1 MKELSLIPTVQLKVA
16 AISLG
21 QPMPASKAQAIQVL
35 EGLINSG
42 LTTLDQVRS
51 IAIGKP
57 EQPQAASDD
66 NQAIHAA
73 IRNDISS
80 VTNAVKTMVSQANS
94 TNEQVQKILTD
105 VTDLRSDLNA
115 KSTIKV
121 DYKKINSDIRSA
133 VADLFAEFKESHQF
147 SEAAPEIAK
156 AFPKTRKVIADNLF
170 DGALTYTDQ
179 EDNQIS
185 FGNLEVDVW
194 DDPAAP
200 AIVDDYVFDPAAL
213 HQTLIALSDPLPHN
227 TWLGGERGTGKT
239 EFVTQVAARLGRRLF
254 RINFDEGMSRDEFV
268 GSNTIENGNVV
279 WKAGTLS
286 QAIQYAGAIILL
298 DEVGFARSQ
307 NINSLHAVTERSPHR
322 ALLIAETG
330 ESIKVAPSVVF
341 FAADNSI
348 GHGDDSGNFAGV
360 REQNSAFLDRFSY
373 TLRFEYLPA
382 AKEVSLIHGRT
393 GLDIQ
398 ATELLVAFANT
409 ARSKARA
416 GILTQPPSLRQLF
429 AWASAIQAGLPVGV
443 AFNNA
448 IVNKFPSDCEP
459 ELRGIYSAVI
469 DSSKLKQY
477 LGRS

>member
-1 MKELSLIPTVQLKVA
+1 MKELSLLATLQLNA
-16 AISLG
+16 ALAKLG
-21 QPMPASKAQAIQVL
+21 QRTPPSKEVAIKIL
-35 EGLINSG
+35 SDMIDSG
-42 LTTLDQVRS
+42 VTTLDQVRTLATTGNAPS
-51 IAIGKP
+51 TVIVDEIGGVQNVVRSSLVPVTDAIKTLS
-57 EQPQAASDD
+57 EL
-66 NQAIHAA
+66 
-73 IRNDISS
+73 SS
-80 VTNAVKTMVSQANS
+80 NTHSQL
-94 TNEQVQKILTD
+94 QKIFTD
-105 VTDLRSDLNA
+105 VTDLRSDLTA
-115 KSTIKV
+115 KSKVKV
-121 DYKKINSDIRSA
+121 DYKKINGEIRSA

-147 SEAAPEIAK
+147 SEVAPEVAK
-156 AFPKTRKVIADNLF
+156 AFPKTRKVIADELF
-170 DGALTYTDQ
+170 DGALIYSDG
-179 EDNQIS
+179 EGNEVS
-185 FGNLEVDVW
+185 FGGFEVEVW

-200 AIVDDYVFDPAAL
+200 IIVDDYVFDPAAL

-279 WKAGTLS
+279 WKEGTLS

-307 NINSLHAVTERSPHR
+307 NINALHAVTERSPHR
-322 ALLIAETG
+322 ALLVAETG
-330 ESIKVAPSVVF
+330 ASIKVAPSVVF

-348 GHGDDSGNFAGV
+348 GHGDDSGNFVGV

-382 AKEVSLIHGRT
+382 DKEALLIHGRT
-393 GLDIQ
+393 GLDMQ

-429 AWASAIQAGLPVGV
+429 AWASAIQAGLPVSV
-443 AFNNA
+443 AFTNA
-448 IVNKFPSDCEP
+448 IVNKFPIDCES
-459 ELRGIYSAVI
+459 ELRGIYAAVI
-469 DSSKLKQY
+469 DSAKLKSY